1 MAIAGFVWMP
11 ILLEWILYSY
21 QLPFWV
27 PHRLGLVMLIFE
39 LAQKAYLIY
48 NHTTKKLRLLT
59 YNYNPTPSESSIT
72 LLNSFSGKRVVF
84 WLTKKGTWVTPTVK
98 TSKSNHSAT
107 LTLNSAMTSQ
117 SNYKFQI
124 FSQDSVIYKETCSPN
139 LLDFDSMQY
148 HKIMIQEK
156 LNGSY
161 IL

>member
-1 MAIAGFVWMP
+1 MSIKTYVSNEAHNKP
-11 ILLEWILYSY
+11 
-21 QLPFWV
+21 
-27 PHRLGLVMLIFE
+27 
-39 LAQKAYLIY
+39 YLIY

-59 YNYNPTPSESSIT
+59 NNYNPTPSETFIT
-72 LLNSFSGKRVVF
+72 LLNSFNGKRVVF
-84 WLTKKGTWVTPTVK
+84 WLTKKGTGATPTVK

-124 FSQDSVIYKETCSPN
+124 FSQDAVIYKEMCSPN

-156 LNGSY
+156 LNSSY